1 MIRNDTCA
9 CSTPEK
15 KENSYI
21 NNVTEVTRLSMS
33 IYGKT
38 ETLGNV
44 FFGFHSRP
52 KEEHGDNDGDGPG
65 SLEGVV
71 ERQVEVLIA
80 INIMLDEILA
90 RLIG

>member
-1 MIRNDTCA
+1 MIRNDTCTG
-9 CSTPEK
+9 STPEK
-15 KENSYI
+15 KEHSYI

-44 FFGFHSRP
+44 FFGCKP
-52 KEEHGDNDGDGPG
+52 KEPAKEEPV

-90 RLIG
+90 RMIG

>member
-1 MIRNDTCA
+1 MKCTEICA
-9 CSTPEK
+9 GNTPENK
-15 KENSYI
+15 KQSYI
-21 NNVTEVTRLSMS
+21 DNVTEVTRLSMS

-44 FFGFHSRP
+44 FFGCKP
-52 KEEHGDNDGDGPG
+52 KKESGDRDGDDPG